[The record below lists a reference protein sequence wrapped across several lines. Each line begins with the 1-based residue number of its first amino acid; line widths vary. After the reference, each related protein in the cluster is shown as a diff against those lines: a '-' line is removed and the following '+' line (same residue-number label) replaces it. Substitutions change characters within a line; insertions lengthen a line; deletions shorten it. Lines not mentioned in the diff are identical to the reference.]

1 MVYVEVDDSRAYLER
16 AEQLGA
22 TVILPATHVAVAEV
36 TVGWLRDPQGNVV
49 GVVKNH
55 ETTQ

>member
-1 MVYVEVDDSRAYLER
+1 MVYVEVDDSRAHLER

-22 TVILPATHVAVAEV
+22 TVILPATHV
-36 TVGWLRDPQGNVV
+36 TVGWFRDPQGNVV